1 MGPISK
7 GPSGRNLSS
16 EEKEKL
22 LRQLQEIERQ
32 GSSSSPIGM
41 SGRSLSSFDVGK
53 SFPHLQEG
61 GRQDL
66 TSSPVGMSGRS
77 LSSFDVGKS
86 FPIGMGGAPYGM
98 GVPAYS
104 RPRSRVWW
112 IVGIVVAAV
121 VIAGVWFLVRRF
133 V

>member
-7 GPSGRNLSS
+7 GPSGRNPSS

-22 LRQLQEIERQ
+22 LRQLQGIERQ

-41 SGRSLSSFDVGK
+41 SGRSLSSFDA
-53 SFPHLQEG
+53 
-61 GRQDL
+61 
-66 TSSPVGMSGRS
+66 
-77 LSSFDVGKS
+77 GKS
-86 FPIGMGGAPYGM
+86 FPIGMGGTSYGV
-98 GVPAYS
+98 GVPVYS

-121 VIAGVWFLVRRF
+121 VIAGIWLLVRRF

>member
-22 LRQLQEIERQ
+22 FRQLQESERQ

-41 SGRSLSSFDVGK
+41 SGRSLSSFD
-53 SFPHLQEG
+53 L
-61 GRQDL
+61 
-66 TSSPVGMSGRS
+66 
-77 LSSFDVGKS
+77 GKS